1 MTRADADRR
10 RRRAVLRALVAC
22 GAGPMLAGVTSAA
35 QGAPAK
41 PSGVSAP
48 AASAATAAPSTV
60 SRACPPVDW
69 SAWTRFKAGFLSDD
83 GRVVDPSMPDLRTVS
98 EGQAYAL
105 VFAVVA
111 NDRATF
117 DKVLE
122 WTVNNLAQGD
132 LTAHLPAWL
141 WGKKDDGQWAVL
153 DSNPAS
159 DADMWIAYALGEAG
173 RLWKVRRYTALG
185 ALLARRIASEETDF
199 IPGLGRTLLPAPV
212 GFHPAKDL
220 WRLNPSY
227 VPMQVVRRLAG
238 LFPDSGWGQL
248 ITSSL
253 KQITL
258 TAPPLGFAP
267 EWAMYRAGRGFE
279 VDPETQGEGSYN
291 AIRVYLWAG
300 MLAPGSDDF
309 RALMHTFG
317 GMLKYVAAHGAP
329 PERVDTRDGKA
340 KQGHEEGGA
349 GFSAALVPLLQ
360 AVGDTALARGQADR
374 ARSLDAQSPPGYYSS
389 VLSLFGLGWHEA
401 RFRFAADGTL
411 EVPWEAVCATR

>member
-1 MTRADADRR
+1 MTRADIHDR
-10 RRRAVLRALVAC
+10 RRRAVLQALAVC
-22 GAGPMLAGVTSAA
+22 GAGPMLASLTPPAH
-35 QGAPAK
+35 GAPAK
-41 PSGVSAP
+41 GAG
-48 AASAATAAPSTV
+48 AAAPSVANPST
-60 SRACPPVDW
+60 SPTSAARPCPPVDW
-69 SAWTRFKAGFLSDD
+69 PEWTRFKAGFLSDD
-83 GRVVDPSMPDLRTVS
+83 GRVIDHGTSDLRTVS

-105 VFAVVA
+105 TFAVIA
-111 NDRATF
+111 NDRAAF
-117 DKVLE
+117 DKVLD

-173 RLWKVRRYTALG
+173 RLWNVRRYTALG
-185 ALLARRIASEETDF
+185 ALVARRIASEETDF

-227 VPMQVVRRLAG
+227 VPMQVVRYLAG
-238 LFPDSGWGQL
+238 RFPDSGWAPL
-248 ITSSL
+248 IGSSL

-267 EWAMYRAGRGFE
+267 EWAMYHAGRGFE
-279 VDPETQGEGSYN
+279 IDPETQGEGSYN

-300 MLAPGSDDF
+300 MLAQGSDDF
-309 RALMHTFG
+309 HALMHTFG
-317 GMLKYVAAHGAP
+317 GMLRYVATHGAP
-329 PERVDTRDGKA
+329 PERVNTRDGTA
-340 KQGHEEGGA
+340 KQDGGA

-360 AVGDTALARGQADR
+360 STGNTALAQGQVER

-389 VLSLFGLGWHEA
+389 VLSLFGLGWQDG

-411 EVPWEAVCATR
+411 QVPWEAVCATR

>member
-22 GAGPMLAGVTSAA
+22 GAGPMLAGMTPPAQAAPARPSGISVPTAASTPPSAA
-35 QGAPAK
+35 SRTC
-41 PSGVSAP
+41 PS
-48 AASAATAAPSTV
+48 
-60 SRACPPVDW
+60 VDW
-69 SAWTRFKAGFLSDD
+69 PAWTRFKAGFVSED

-105 VFAVVA
+105 MFAVIA

-141 WGKKDDGQWAVL
+141 WGKNAAGQWAVL

-173 RLWKVRRYTALG
+173 RLWNVRRYTALG
-185 ALLARRIASEETDF
+185 ALVARRIVSEESDF

-212 GFHPAKDL
+212 GFHPEKDL

-227 VPMQVVRRLAG
+227 VPMQVVRCLAG
-238 LFPDSGWGQL
+238 RFPDSGWRQL
-248 ITSSL
+248 IASSL

-267 EWAMYRAGRGFE
+267 EWAMYRAGRGFD

-309 RALMHTFG
+309 RALSHAFG
-317 GMLKYVAAHGAP
+317 GMLKYVAAHGTP
-329 PERVDTRDGKA
+329 PERINTRDGTPKP
-340 KQGHEEGGA
+340 GGETGGA

-360 AVGDTALARGQADR
+360 AVGDTTLARGQADR
-374 ARSLDAQSPPGYYSS
+374 ARSLDAASPPGYYSS

-401 RFRFAADGTL
+401 RFRFLADGTL
-411 EVPWEAVCATR
+411 AVPWEAVCATR

>member
-22 GAGPMLAGVTSAA
+22 GAGPALAGLTPAA
-35 QGAPAK
+35 HAAPAAAAK
-41 PSGVSAP
+41 PSGASAP
-48 AASAATAAPSTV
+48 GATSAAGGK
-60 SRACPPVDW
+60 ACPPVDW
-69 SAWTRFKAGFLSDD
+69 PAWTRFKAGFLSDD
-83 GRVVDPSMPDLRTVS
+83 GRVVDHSMDDQRTVS

-105 VFAVVA
+105 TFAVIA
-111 NDRATF
+111 NDRTTF
-117 DKVLE
+117 DKVLD
-122 WTVNNLAQGD
+122 WTVDNLAQGD

-141 WGKKDDGQWAVL
+141 WGKKDDGQWGVL

-173 RLWKVRRYTALG
+173 RLWNVRRYTALG
-185 ALLARRIASEETDF
+185 ALVARRIASEEADF

-238 LFPDSGWGQL
+238 LFPESGWGQL
-248 ITSSL
+248 IASSL
-253 KQITL
+253 KLITL

-267 EWAMYRAGRGFE
+267 EWAMYRAGRGFDI
-279 VDPETQGEGSYN
+279 DPETQGEGSYN

-300 MLAPGSDDF
+300 MLASGSDDF
-309 RALMHTFG
+309 RALMHTFP

-329 PERVDTRDGKA
+329 PERVNTRDGTA
-340 KQGHEEGGA
+340 KQDGGS

-360 AVGDTALARGQADR
+360 SVGDTALARAQADR

-411 EVPWEAVCATR
+411 QVPWEAVCATR

>member
-22 GAGPMLAGVTSAA
+22 GAGPALAGLTPAA
-35 QGAPAK
+35 HAAPATAAK
-41 PSGVSAP
+41 PSGASAP
-48 AASAATAAPSTV
+48 GATSAAGGK
-60 SRACPPVDW
+60 ACPPVDW
-69 SAWTRFKAGFLSDD
+69 PAWTRFKAGFLSDD
-83 GRVVDPSMPDLRTVS
+83 GRVVDHSMDDQRTVS

-105 VFAVVA
+105 TFAVIA
-111 NDRATF
+111 NDRTTF
-117 DKVLE
+117 DKVLD
-122 WTVNNLAQGD
+122 WTVDNLAQGD

-141 WGKKDDGQWAVL
+141 WGKKDDGQWGVL

-173 RLWKVRRYTALG
+173 RLWNVRRYTALG
-185 ALLARRIASEETDF
+185 ALVARRIASEETDF

-238 LFPDSGWGQL
+238 LFPESGWGQL
-248 ITSSL
+248 IASSL

-267 EWAMYRAGRGFE
+267 EWAMYRAGRGFDI
-279 VDPETQGEGSYN
+279 DPETQGEGSYN

-300 MLAPGSDDF
+300 MLASGGDDF
-309 RALMHTFG
+309 RALMHTFP

-329 PERVDTRDGKA
+329 PERVNTRDGTA
-340 KQGHEEGGA
+340 KQDGGS

-360 AVGDTALARGQADR
+360 AVGDTALARAQADR

-411 EVPWEAVCATR
+411 QVPWEAVCATR

>member
-22 GAGPMLAGVTSAA
+22 GAGPALAGLTPVAHAA
-35 QGAPAK
+35 PAAAAK
-41 PSGVSAP
+41 PSGASAP
-48 AASAATAAPSTV
+48 GATPAAGGK
-60 SRACPPVDW
+60 ACPPVDW
-69 SAWTRFKAGFLSDD
+69 PAWTHFKTGFLSDD
-83 GRVVDPSMPDLRTVS
+83 GRVVDHSMADQRTVS

-105 VFAVVA
+105 TFAVIA
-111 NDRATF
+111 NDRAAF
-117 DKVLE
+117 DKVLD
-122 WTVNNLAQGD
+122 WTINNLAQGD

-141 WGKKDDGQWAVL
+141 WGKKDDGQWGVL

-173 RLWKVRRYTALG
+173 RLWNVRRYTALG
-185 ALLARRIASEETDF
+185 ALVARRIASEETDF

-227 VPMQVVRRLAG
+227 LPMQVVRRLAG
-238 LFPDSGWGQL
+238 LFPESGWGQL
-248 ITSSL
+248 IASSL

-267 EWAMYRAGRGFE
+267 EWAMYRAGRGFDI
-279 VDPETQGEGSYN
+279 DPETQGEGSYN

-309 RALMHTFG
+309 RALMNTFP
-317 GMLKYVAAHGAP
+317 GMLKYVGAHGAP
-329 PERVDTRDGKA
+329 PERVNTRDGTA
-340 KQGHEEGGA
+340 KQDGGS

-411 EVPWEAVCATR
+411 LVPWEAVCATR

>member
-22 GAGPMLAGVTSAA
+22 GAGPALAGLTPASHAA
-35 QGAPAK
+35 PTAPAPAAK
-41 PSGVSAP
+41 PSGASAP
-48 AASAATAAPSTV
+48 GATPVAGGK
-60 SRACPPVDW
+60 ACPPVDW
-69 SAWTRFKAGFLSDD
+69 PSWTHFKSGFLSDD
-83 GRVVDPSMPDLRTVS
+83 GRVVDHSMADQRTVS
-98 EGQAYAL
+98 EGQAYAMT
-105 VFAVVA
+105 FAVIA

-117 DKVLE
+117 DKVLD
-122 WTVNNLAQGD
+122 WTVDNLAQGD

-141 WGKKDDGQWAVL
+141 WGKKDDGQWGVL

-173 RLWKVRRYTALG
+173 RLWNVRRYTALG
-185 ALLARRIASEETDF
+185 ALVARRIASEETDF

-238 LFPDSGWGQL
+238 LFPESGWGQL
-248 ITSSL
+248 IASSL

-267 EWAMYRAGRGFE
+267 EWAMYRAGRGFDI
-279 VDPETQGEGSYN
+279 DPETQGEGSYN

-300 MLAPGSDDF
+300 MLAPASDDF
-309 RALMHTFG
+309 RALMHAFP

-329 PERVDTRDGKA
+329 PERVNTRDGTA
-340 KQGHEEGGA
+340 RQDGGS

-360 AVGDTALARGQADR
+360 AVGDTALARAQADR

-389 VLSLFGLGWHEA
+389 VLSLFGLGWHDA

-411 EVPWEAVCATR
+411 QVPWEAVCATR

>member
-1 MTRADADRR
+1 MED
-10 RRRAVLRALVAC
+10 
-22 GAGPMLAGVTSAA
+22 
-35 QGAPAK
+35 Q
-41 PSGVSAP
+41 
-48 AASAATAAPSTV
+48 
-60 SRACPPVDW
+60 
-69 SAWTRFKAGFLSDD
+69 
-83 GRVVDPSMPDLRTVS
+83 RTVS

-105 VFAVVA
+105 MFALIG
-111 NDRATF
+111 NDRPTF

-122 WTVNNLAQGD
+122 WTVDNLAQGD

-141 WGKKDDGQWAVL
+141 WGRKDDGQWAVL

-173 RLWKVRRYTALG
+173 RLWNVRRYTALG
-185 ALLARRIASEETDF
+185 ALVARRIAVEETDF
-199 IPGLGRTLLPAPV
+199 LPGLGRTLLPAPV

-238 LFPDSGWGQL
+238 LFPDSGWAQL
-248 ITSSL
+248 IASSL

-267 EWAMYRAGRGFE
+267 EWAMYRTGRGFE
-279 VDPETQGEGSYN
+279 IDPETQGEGSYN

-309 RALMHTFG
+309 RALSHTFG
-317 GMLKYVAAHGAP
+317 GMLKSVAAHGAP
-329 PERVDTRDGKA
+329 PERVNTRDGTA
-340 KQGHEEGGA
+340 KRDGPS
-349 GFSAALVPLLQ
+349 GFSASLVPLLQ
-360 AVGDTALARGQADR
+360 AVGDTALAQQQVAR
-374 ARSLDAQSPPGYYSS
+374 ARALDAASPPGYYSS
-389 VLSLFGLGWHEA
+389 VLSLFGLGWHEG

-411 EVPWEAVCATR
+411 HVAWEEACAPR

>member
-22 GAGPMLAGVTSAA
+22 GAGPALAGLTPAA
-35 QGAPAK
+35 HAAPAK
-41 PSGVSAP
+41 PSGASAP
-48 AASAATAAPSTV
+48 SATPAV
-60 SRACPPVDW
+60 GGKACPSADW
-69 SAWTRFKAGFLSDD
+69 PSWTRFKTGFLSDD
-83 GRVVDPSMPDLRTVS
+83 GRVVDRSMADQRTVS

-105 VFAVVA
+105 TFAVIA

-117 DKVLE
+117 DKVLD

-141 WGKKDDGQWAVL
+141 WGKKDDGQWGVL
-153 DSNPAS
+153 DNNPAS

-173 RLWKVRRYTALG
+173 RLWNVRRYTALG
-185 ALLARRIASEETDF
+185 ALVARRIASEETDF

-238 LFPDSGWGQL
+238 LFPESGWGQL
-248 ITSSL
+248 IASSL

-267 EWAMYRAGRGFE
+267 EWAMYRAGRGFDI
-279 VDPETQGEGSYN
+279 DPETQGEGSYN

-300 MLAPGSDDF
+300 MLASGSDDF
-309 RALMHTFG
+309 RALMHTFP

-329 PERVDTRDGKA
+329 PERVNTRDGTA
-340 KQGHEEGGA
+340 KQDGGS

-360 AVGDTALARGQADR
+360 AVGDTALARAQADR

-389 VLSLFGLGWHEA
+389 VLSLFGLGWLEA

-411 EVPWEAVCATR
+411 QVPWEAVCATR

>member
-10 RRRAVLRALVAC
+10 RRRAVLRALAAC
-22 GAGPMLAGVTSAA
+22 GAGPMIAA
-35 QGAPAK
+35 VAPGLNAAAAKVPGAPDDSRS
-41 PSGVSAP
+41 SGR
-48 AASAATAAPSTV
+48 ATP
-60 SRACPPVDW
+60 RACPPVDW
-69 SAWTRFKAGFLSDD
+69 PAWSRFKVACLSDD
-83 GRVVDPSMPDLRTVS
+83 GRIVDHSMPDLRTVS

-105 VFAVVA
+105 TFAVIA

-117 DKVLE
+117 DKVLD

-141 WGKKDDGQWAVL
+141 WGRQDDGRWAVL

-173 RLWKVRRYTALG
+173 RLWNVRRYTALG
-185 ALLARRIASEETDF
+185 ALVARRIVSEETDF
-199 IPGLGRTLLPAPV
+199 IPGLGRTLLPAPA
-212 GFHPAKDL
+212 GFHPARDL

-238 LFPDSGWGQL
+238 LFPDSGWAQL

-258 TAPPLGFAP
+258 SAPPLGFAP

-279 VDPETQGEGSYN
+279 IDPETKGEGSYN

-300 MLAPGSDDF
+300 MLAQDSDDF
-309 RALMHTFG
+309 HALTHTFG

-329 PERVDTRDGKA
+329 PERVDTRDGTA
-340 KQGHEEGGA
+340 KQNGGA

-360 AVGDTALARGQADR
+360 SVGDTALARAQADR
-374 ARSLDAQSPPGYYSS
+374 ARSLDAQSPSGYYGS

-411 EVPWEAVCATR
+411 QVPWEAVCATR

>member
-22 GAGPMLAGVTSAA
+22 GAGPALAGLTPAA
-35 QGAPAK
+35 HAAPAK
-41 PSGVSAP
+41 PSGASATGTTP
-48 AASAATAAPSTV
+48 AAGGN
-60 SRACPPVDW
+60 ACPPVDW
-69 SAWTRFKAGFLSDD
+69 PSWTRFKTGFLTDD
-83 GRVVDPSMPDLRTVS
+83 GRVVDHSMADQRTVS

-105 VFAVVA
+105 TFAVIA
-111 NDRATF
+111 NDRTTF
-117 DKVLE
+117 DKVLD
-122 WTVNNLAQGD
+122 WTVDNLAQGD
-132 LTAHLPAWL
+132 LTAHLPARL
-141 WGKKDDGQWAVL
+141 WGKKDDGQWGVL

-159 DADMWIAYALGEAG
+159 DADMWIAYALVEAG
-173 RLWKVRRYTALG
+173 RLWRVRRYTALG
-185 ALLARRIASEETDF
+185 ALVARRIASEETDF

-238 LFPDSGWGQL
+238 LFPESGRGQL
-248 ITSSL
+248 IASSL

-267 EWAMYRAGRGFE
+267 EWAMYRTGRGFE
-279 VDPETQGEGSYN
+279 IDPETQGEGSYN

-300 MLAPGSDDF
+300 MLASGSDDF
-309 RALMHTFG
+309 RALMHTFP

-329 PERVDTRDGKA
+329 PERVNTRDGTA
-340 KQGHEEGGA
+340 KQDGGS

-360 AVGDTALARGQADR
+360 AVGDTALARAQADR

-411 EVPWEAVCATR
+411 QVPWEAVCATP

>member
-1 MTRADADRR
+1 
-10 RRRAVLRALVAC
+10 
-22 GAGPMLAGVTSAA
+22 MLAGVTSTA

-41 PSGVSAP
+41 PSGASAP
-48 AASAATAAPSTV
+48 AASTAASSTV
-60 SRACPPVDW
+60 SRACPAVDW
-69 SAWTRFKAGFLSDD
+69 PAWTRFKAGFLSDD

-153 DSNPAS
+153 DTNPAS

-248 ITSSL
+248 IASSL

-300 MLAPGSDDF
+300 MLAPGGDDF

-340 KQGHEEGGA
+340 KQGHETGGA

>member
-22 GAGPMLAGVTSAA
+22 GAGPALAGLTPASHAA
-35 QGAPAK
+35 PTAPTAPAK
-41 PSGVSAP
+41 PSGASAP
-48 AASAATAAPSTV
+48 GGKPVAGGK
-60 SRACPPVDW
+60 ACPPVDW
-69 SAWTRFKAGFLSDD
+69 ASWTRFKAGFLSDD
-83 GRVVDPSMPDLRTVS
+83 GRVVDHSMADQRTVS

-105 VFAVVA
+105 TFAVIA

-117 DKVLE
+117 DKVLD
-122 WTVNNLAQGD
+122 WTVDNLAQGD

-141 WGKKDDGQWAVL
+141 WGKKDDGQWGVL

-173 RLWKVRRYTALG
+173 RLWNVRRYTALG
-185 ALLARRIASEETDF
+185 ALVARRIASEETDF

-238 LFPDSGWGQL
+238 LFPESGWGQL

-267 EWAMYRAGRGFE
+267 EWAMYRAGRGFDI
-279 VDPETQGEGSYN
+279 DPETQGEGSYN

-309 RALMHTFG
+309 RALMHSFP

-329 PERVDTRDGKA
+329 PERVNTRDGTA
-340 KQGHEEGGA
+340 KQEGGS

-360 AVGDTALARGQADR
+360 AVGDTALARAQAER

-411 EVPWEAVCATR
+411 QVPWEAVCATR

>member
-1 MTRADADRR
+1 MTRADAPGR

-22 GAGPMLAGVTSAA
+22 GAGPVLAGMTPSAR
-35 QGAPAK
+35 GAPAK
-41 PSGVSAP
+41 TQANP
-48 AASAATAAPSTV
+48 APSVAPV
-60 SRACPPVDW
+60 SGAGRACPSVDW
-69 SAWTRFKAGFLSDD
+69 PEWSRFKSGFLSDD
-83 GRVVDPSMPDLRTVS
+83 GRVIDHSAPDLRTVS

-105 VFAVVA
+105 MFALIA

-117 DKVLE
+117 DKVLD

-132 LTAHLPAWL
+132 LTARLPAWL
-141 WGKKDDGQWAVL
+141 WGKTDDGKWAVL

-173 RLWKVRRYTALG
+173 RLWRVRRYAALG
-185 ALLARRIASEETDF
+185 ALVARRIASEETDF

-248 ITSSL
+248 IASSL

-258 TAPPLGFAP
+258 SAPPLGFAP

-279 VDPETQGEGSYN
+279 IDPETQGEGSYN

-300 MLAPGSDDF
+300 MLAPGSDDA
-309 RALMHTFG
+309 RALTHTFD
-317 GMLKYVAAHGAP
+317 GMLKYVATHGAP
-329 PERVDTRDGKA
+329 PERVNTRDGTA
-340 KQGHEEGGA
+340 KRNGGS
-349 GFSAALVPLLQ
+349 GFSAALVPLLHS
-360 AVGDTALARGQADR
+360 AGDTALARAQAER
-374 ARSLDAQSPPGYYSS
+374 ALSLDAQSPPGYYSS
-389 VLSLFGLGWHEA
+389 VLSLFGLGWHDA

-411 EVPWEAVCATR
+411 QLPWEAVCATR

>member
-1 MTRADADRR
+1 MKRADAYGR
-10 RRRAVLRALVAC
+10 RRRAVLRALAAC
-22 GAGPMLAGVTSAA
+22 STVPMLASLIPPVH
-35 QGAPAK
+35 GAPAK
-41 PSGVSAP
+41 AASAP
-48 AASAATAAPSTV
+48 AAGG
-60 SRACPPVDW
+60 RACASVDW
-69 SAWTRFKAGFLSDD
+69 PDWTRFKAGFLSDD
-83 GRVVDPSMPDLRTVS
+83 GRVIDRSMSDQRTVS

-105 VFAVVA
+105 TFALIA

-117 DKVLE
+117 DKVLD

-173 RLWKVRRYTALG
+173 RLWNVRRYSALG
-185 ALLARRIASEETDF
+185 ALVARRITSEESDF
-199 IPGLGRTLLPAPV
+199 VPGLGRTLLPAPV

-238 LFPDSGWGQL
+238 LFPESGWAQL
-248 ITSSL
+248 VTSSL

-279 VDPETQGEGSYN
+279 IDPETHGEGSYN

-300 MLAPGSDDF
+300 MLAPSSEDF
-309 RALMHTFG
+309 HALRHSFD

-329 PERVDTRDGKA
+329 PERVNTRDGTA
-340 KQGHEEGGA
+340 KQDGGS

-360 AVGDTALARGQADR
+360 AVGNTALAQGQVAR
-374 ARSLDAQSPPGYYSS
+374 ARSLDAQSAPGYYSS
-389 VLSLFGLGWHEA
+389 VLSLFGLGWQDGH
-401 RFRFAADGTL
+401 FRFAADGTL
-411 EVPWEAVCATR
+411 QVPWEAACATR

>member
-22 GAGPMLAGVTSAA
+22 GAGPALAGLTPASHA
-35 QGAPAK
+35 APAK
-41 PSGVSAP
+41 PSGASAP
-48 AASAATAAPSTV
+48 GATPVAGGK
-60 SRACPPVDW
+60 ACPPVDW
-69 SAWTRFKAGFLSDD
+69 PSWTRFKAGFLSDD
-83 GRVVDPSMPDLRTVS
+83 GRVVDHSMADQRTVS

-105 VFAVVA
+105 TFAVIA

-117 DKVLE
+117 DKALD
-122 WTVNNLAQGD
+122 WTVDNLAQGD

-141 WGKKDDGQWAVL
+141 WGKKDDGQWGVL

-173 RLWKVRRYTALG
+173 RLWNVRRYTALG
-185 ALLARRIASEETDF
+185 ALVARRIASEETDF

-238 LFPDSGWGQL
+238 LFPESGWGQL
-248 ITSSL
+248 IASSL

-267 EWAMYRAGRGFE
+267 EWAMYRAGHGFDI
-279 VDPETQGEGSYN
+279 DPETQGEGSYN

-300 MLAPGSDDF
+300 MLAPRSDDF
-309 RALMHTFG
+309 RALMHSFP

-329 PERVDTRDGKA
+329 PERVNTRDGTA
-340 KQGHEEGGA
+340 KQEGGS
-349 GFSAALVPLLQ
+349 GFSAALVPLLE
-360 AVGDTALARGQADR
+360 AVGDTALARAQADR

-411 EVPWEAVCATR
+411 QVPWEAVCATR

>member
-22 GAGPMLAGVTSAA
+22 GAGPALAGLTPDSHAA
-35 QGAPAK
+35 PAVPTAPAK
-41 PSGVSAP
+41 PSGASAP
-48 AASAATAAPSTV
+48 GAKPVAGGK
-60 SRACPPVDW
+60 ACPPVDW
-69 SAWTRFKAGFLSDD
+69 PAWTRFKAGFLSDD
-83 GRVVDPSMPDLRTVS
+83 GRVVDHSMADQRTVS

-105 VFAVVA
+105 TFAVIA

-117 DKVLE
+117 DKVLD
-122 WTVNNLAQGD
+122 WTVDNLAQGD

-141 WGKKDDGQWAVL
+141 WGKKDDGQWGVL

-173 RLWKVRRYTALG
+173 RLWNVRRYTALG
-185 ALLARRIASEETDF
+185 ALVARRIASEETDF

-238 LFPDSGWGQL
+238 LFPESGWGQL

-267 EWAMYRAGRGFE
+267 EWAMYRAGRGFDI
-279 VDPETQGEGSYN
+279 DPETQGEGSYN

-300 MLAPGSDDF
+300 MLAPGSEDF
-309 RALMHTFG
+309 RALMHSFP

-329 PERVDTRDGKA
+329 PERVNTRDGTA
-340 KQGHEEGGA
+340 KQEGGS

-360 AVGDTALARGQADR
+360 AVGDTALARAQAER

-411 EVPWEAVCATR
+411 QVPWEAVCATR

>member
-22 GAGPMLAGVTSAA
+22 GAGPALAGLTPASHAA
-35 QGAPAK
+35 PTAPAK
-41 PSGVSAP
+41 PSGASAP
-48 AASAATAAPSTV
+48 GGKPVAGGK
-60 SRACPPVDW
+60 ACPPVDW
-69 SAWTRFKAGFLSDD
+69 ASWTRFKAGFLSDD
-83 GRVVDPSMPDLRTVS
+83 GRVVDHSMADQRTVS

-105 VFAVVA
+105 TFAVIA

-117 DKVLE
+117 DKVLD
-122 WTVNNLAQGD
+122 WTVDNLAQGD

-141 WGKKDDGQWAVL
+141 WGKKDDGQWGVL

-173 RLWKVRRYTALG
+173 RLWNVRRYTALG
-185 ALLARRIASEETDF
+185 ALVARRIASEETDF

-238 LFPDSGWGQL
+238 LFPESGWGQL

-267 EWAMYRAGRGFE
+267 EWAMYRAGRGFDI
-279 VDPETQGEGSYN
+279 DPETQGEGSYN

-300 MLAPGSDDF
+300 MLAPASDDF
-309 RALMHTFG
+309 RALMHSFP

-329 PERVDTRDGKA
+329 PERVNTRDGTA
-340 KQGHEEGGA
+340 KQEGGS

-360 AVGDTALARGQADR
+360 AVGDTALARAQAER

-411 EVPWEAVCATR
+411 QVPWEAVCATR

>member
-1 MTRADADRR
+1 MKRADVDGR
-10 RRRAVLRALVAC
+10 RRRAVLRALAAC
-22 GAGPMLAGVTSAA
+22 GAAPMLASLAPPVH
-35 QGAPAK
+35 GAPAK
-41 PSGVSAP
+41 AASVP
-48 AASAATAAPSTV
+48 AAGGRVCA
-60 SRACPPVDW
+60 PVDW
-69 SAWTRFKAGFLSDD
+69 PDWTRFKASFLSDD
-83 GRVVDPSMPDLRTVS
+83 GRVIDRSMSDQRTVS

-105 VFAVVA
+105 TFALIA
-111 NDRATF
+111 NDRASF
-117 DKVLE
+117 DKVLD

-141 WGKKDDGQWAVL
+141 WGRKDDGQWAVL

-173 RLWKVRRYTALG
+173 RLWNVRRYTALG
-185 ALLARRIASEETDF
+185 ALVARRIVSEESDF
-199 IPGLGRTLLPAPV
+199 VPGLGRTLLPAPV

-238 LFPDSGWGQL
+238 LFPESGWTQL
-248 ITSSL
+248 VTSSL

-267 EWAMYRAGRGFE
+267 EWAMYRAGRGVE
-279 VDPETQGEGSYN
+279 IDPETQGEGSYN

-300 MLAPGSDDF
+300 MLAPNSEDLH
-309 RALMHTFG
+309 ALRHTFD

-329 PERVDTRDGKA
+329 PERVNTRDGTA
-340 KQGHEEGGA
+340 KQDGGS

-360 AVGDTALARGQADR
+360 AAGDTALAQRQVAR
-374 ARSLDAQSPPGYYSS
+374 TRSLDAQSAPGYYSS
-389 VLSLFGLGWHEA
+389 VLSLFGLGWQDGH
-401 RFRFAADGTL
+401 FRFAADGTL
-411 EVPWEAVCATR
+411 QVPWEAACATR

>member
-1 MTRADADRR
+1 MTRTDADRR
-10 RRRAVLRALVAC
+10 RRRAVLRALAVC
-22 GAGPMLAGVTSAA
+22 SAGPALAGLTPAA
-35 QGAPAK
+35 QAAAAK
-41 PSGVSAP
+41 PSGASAP
-48 AASAATAAPSTV
+48 AAGGK
-60 SRACPPVDW
+60 ACPPVDW
-69 SAWTRFKAGFLSDD
+69 PSWTRFKSSFLSDD
-83 GRVVDPSMPDLRTVS
+83 GRVVDHSMADQRTVS

-105 VFAVVA
+105 TFAVIA

-117 DKVLE
+117 DKVLD
-122 WTVNNLAQGD
+122 WTVDNLAQGD

-141 WGKKDDGQWAVL
+141 WGKKDDGQWGVL

-173 RLWKVRRYTALG
+173 RLWSVRRYTALG
-185 ALLARRIASEETDF
+185 ALVARRIASEETDF

-212 GFHPAKDL
+212 GFHPAKDI

-238 LFPDSGWGQL
+238 LFPESGWGQL
-248 ITSSL
+248 IASSL

-267 EWAMYRAGRGFE
+267 EWAIYRAGRGFDI
-279 VDPETQGEGSYN
+279 DPETQGEGSYN

-300 MLAPGSDDF
+300 MLASGSDDF
-309 RALMHTFG
+309 RALMHTFP

-329 PERVDTRDGKA
+329 PERVNTRDGTA
-340 KQGHEEGGA
+340 KQDGGS

-360 AVGDTALARGQADR
+360 AVGDTALARAQADR

-389 VLSLFGLGWHEA
+389 VLSLFGLGWQEA

-411 EVPWEAVCATR
+411 QVPWEAVCATR

>member
-22 GAGPMLAGVTSAA
+22 GAGPALAGLTPASHAA
-35 QGAPAK
+35 PAVPTAPAK
-41 PSGVSAP
+41 PSGASAP
-48 AASAATAAPSTV
+48 GAKPVAGGK
-60 SRACPPVDW
+60 ACPPVDW
-69 SAWTRFKAGFLSDD
+69 ASWTRFKAGFLSDD
-83 GRVVDPSMPDLRTVS
+83 GRVVDHSMADQRTVS

-105 VFAVVA
+105 TFAVIA

-117 DKVLE
+117 DKVLD
-122 WTVNNLAQGD
+122 WTVDNLAQGD

-141 WGKKDDGQWAVL
+141 WGKKDDGQWGVL

-173 RLWKVRRYTALG
+173 RLWNVRRYTALG
-185 ALLARRIASEETDF
+185 ALVARRIASEETDF

-238 LFPDSGWGQL
+238 LFPESGWGQL

-267 EWAMYRAGRGFE
+267 EWAMYRAGRGFDI
-279 VDPETQGEGSYN
+279 DPETQGEGSYN

-309 RALMHTFG
+309 RALMHSFP

-329 PERVDTRDGKA
+329 PERVNTRDGTA
-340 KQGHEEGGA
+340 KQEGGS

-360 AVGDTALARGQADR
+360 AVGDTALARAQADR

-411 EVPWEAVCATR
+411 QVPWEAVCATR

>member
-1 MTRADADRR
+1 MTSADVDNRR
-10 RRRAVLRALVAC
+10 RRTVLRALAAC
-22 GAGPMLAGVTSAA
+22 SAGPMFAGLTPPA
-35 QGAPAK
+35 QGAQALA
-41 PSGVSAP
+41 SGA
-48 AASAATAAPSTV
+48 AASAASSASSTPSKAGA
-60 SRACPPVDW
+60 RPCPPVDW
-69 SAWTRFKAGFLSDD
+69 PEWTRFKAGFLSED
-83 GRVVDPSMPDLRTVS
+83 GRVIDHSMSDQRTVS

-105 VFAVVA
+105 TFAVIA
-111 NDRATF
+111 NDRPVF
-117 DKVLE
+117 DKVLD

-141 WGKKDDGQWAVL
+141 WGKKDDGQWAAL
-153 DSNPAS
+153 DGNPAS

-173 RLWKVRRYTALG
+173 RLWNVRRYTALG
-185 ALLARRIASEETDF
+185 ALVARRIASEETDF

-248 ITSSL
+248 IASSL

-267 EWAMYRAGRGFE
+267 EWAMYRTGRGFE
-279 VDPETQGEGSYN
+279 IDPETQGEGSYN

-300 MLAPGSDDF
+300 MLAPGGDDF

-329 PERVDTRDGKA
+329 PERVNTRDGTA
-340 KQGHEEGGA
+340 KQEGGS

-360 AVGDTALARGQADR
+360 AVGDTALAQAQATR

-389 VLSLFGLGWHEA
+389 VLSLFGLGWQDA

-411 EVPWEAVCATR
+411 QVPWEAACAIR